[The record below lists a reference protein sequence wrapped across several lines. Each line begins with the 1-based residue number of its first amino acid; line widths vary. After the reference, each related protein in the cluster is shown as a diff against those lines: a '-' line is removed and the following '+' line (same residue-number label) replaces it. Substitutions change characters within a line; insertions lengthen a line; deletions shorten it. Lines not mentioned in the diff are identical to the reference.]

1 MLETTFPK
9 KLLALA
15 LGLIAGGLVAAGC
28 VDNSGN
34 KTYPRGD
41 SGTADAG
48 DDVAVSEDT
57 GASNDAPAAQDAPP
71 ADAPAADKPAAD
83 GAASDGL
90 KLDVSLPVDTG
101 RLDLGIGG

>member
-15 LGLIAGGLVAAGC
+15 LAFAVGGLVAAGC

-41 SGTADAG
+41 SGAADAG
-48 DDVAVSEDT
+48 DDVAVSDDAA
-57 GASNDAPAAQDAPP
+57 ASTDAPAP
-71 ADAPAADKPAAD
+71 DAPASD
-83 GAASDGL
+83 GAKADVSTPVDGGG
-90 KLDVSLPVDTG
+90 LDVRLDTG
-101 RLDLGIGG
+101 GSDVRLDAGTGG